1 MPRLD
6 TPVLLAQASGISPRP
21 DFAEHTFLGANTVVQ
36 SMLRDFG
43 EELGVNPDITE
54 EEFNESTPRNRASL
68 ETSAT
73 VDVENI
79 ARAEVASGEETP
91 LEELTFDVVVENN
104 TGQKLPKGVH
114 SRRMYLHV
122 LVTSDEGIVWESG
135 KIDAEGRIA
144 GLSEDVSAES
154 WETKSF

>member
-54 EEFNESTPRNRASL
+54 EEFNESIARNRAFL
-68 ETSAT
+68 QTSAT
-73 VDVENI
+73 VEVKDI
-79 ARAEVASGEETP
+79 ARREVAPVDERA
-91 LEELTFDVVVENN
+91 LEELSFNVVVENN
-104 TGQKLPKGVH
+104 TGHKLPTGYH
-114 SRRMYLHV
+114 SRRVYLHV
-122 LVTSDEGIVWESG
+122 LVVSDEVRRCEFRELGNSLRH
-135 KIDAEGRIA
+135 DY
-144 GLSEDVSAES
+144 
-154 WETKSF
+154 